1 MSLLMDALKKAEQ
14 DKKAAARRQLEG
26 EDPSSNE
33 SDTKLEDSGSH
44 ETSGALETGASD
56 PKANLDNTGRLSTT
70 AELLE
75 LEPISTRNETP
86 GIPGINSAA
95 NVDSGTEDQT
105 LNVTMNTLSLAELP
119 AGSVEIDD
127 GDAPGLLNSTIAD
140 LQTEDSGQLDETFH
154 GVSLVDNPE
163 LFQETVQGE
172 AFFPDNGAD
181 ETYGET
187 LPGIPAAQLTKDIGS
202 EDQPTPVAA
211 QTVFTATGTTESSGN
226 SFKWILGGL
235 CSLALIA
242 GIVWYFVTVTPVNRS
257 TLSPQVAQGI
267 ESVISP
273 LNQTLDVGDDS
284 MSGTLTGD
292 AESLLSEVD
301 VLETTALGSALSDS
315 QMAENPEQLLTE
327 EPVTDELKVGTA
339 EDEAPLVSVENG
351 DDAEQTESDQNE
363 AEQEQVVG
371 LPEKIIPEESLIKIS
386 RSKVVEDKGE
396 TIREAYSAYQ
406 NRDYEEAK
414 LKYEQVLKKF
424 PNNRDAL
431 LGLGAIATNK
441 GDYNSAYL
449 RYAQLLSINPRDEL
463 AKVAIINI
471 QDKSSLL
478 DSESAVNSML
488 HENPNAH
495 VLHFTLG
502 NIYAASSRWAE
513 AQQAFFEAYRL
524 NSSNSDYALNLAIS
538 LDHIGQ
544 QNSALDYYMA
554 AMELSDSANL
564 NFDSSRVQK
573 RIDAL
578 NKTVER

>member
-14 DKKAAARRQLEG
+14 DKKEAARRQLEG
-26 EDPSSNE
+26 EDPSLNE
-33 SDTKLEDSGSH
+33 SDAKLEDSGSH
-44 ETSGALETGASD
+44 ETSDSLKTANSD
-56 PKANLDNTGRLSTT
+56 PKENLENTGRLSTT

-75 LEPISTRNETP
+75 LEPISSRNKIPEVP
-86 GIPGINSAA
+86 GIDSAA
-95 NVDSGTEDQT
+95 NADSGAEDQT

-127 GDAPGLLNSTIAD
+127 GDVPELLNSTIAE
-140 LQTEDSGQLDETFH
+140 LQTEDSGHLDETFH

-172 AFFPDNGAD
+172 AFFTDNGAD
-181 ETYGET
+181 QTYGET
-187 LPGIPAAQLTKDIGS
+187 LPGIPAAQLTKDIGG

-226 SFKWILGGL
+226 NFKWILGGL

-242 GIVWYFVTVTPVNRS
+242 GIVWYFVIVTPVNRS

-273 LNQTLDVGDDS
+273 LNQTLDIGDDS
-284 MSGTLTGD
+284 MSGTLTGE

-301 VLETTALGSALSDS
+301 VLETTALESALPDS
-315 QMAENPEQLLTE
+315 QMVENPEQLSTE
-327 EPVTDELKVGTA
+327 EPVTDELPVGTA
-339 EDEAPLVSVENG
+339 E
-351 DDAEQTESDQNE
+351 DDAEQTESDQIE
-363 AEQEQVVG
+363 ADQEQVVG
-371 LPEKIIPEESLIKIS
+371 LPGKIIPEESLIKIS

-414 LKYEQVLKKF
+414 LKYEQVLKEF

-463 AKVAIINI
+463 AKVAIINM

-544 QNSALDYYMA
+544 QNAALDYYMA

-578 NKTVER
+578 NKAVGR